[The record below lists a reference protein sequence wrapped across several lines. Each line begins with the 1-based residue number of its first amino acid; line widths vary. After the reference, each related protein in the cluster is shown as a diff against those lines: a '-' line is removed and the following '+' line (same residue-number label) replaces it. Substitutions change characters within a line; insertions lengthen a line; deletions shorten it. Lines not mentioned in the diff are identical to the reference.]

1 MGGCHF
7 QILEMSFCKH
17 VSARPCASVLST
29 SIWAQ
34 PRFTG
39 RLGPRPGGSPFEKSM
54 AGIAI
59 FTSIDKSPW
68 VISHCINFS
77 SNLSTRQAPQTS
89 TYHIL
94 KPPQLASWP
103 MPSAAEEVDYVDFG
117 IQRLKNGSN
126 EGFTKPGHNFR
137 GDSNLVI
144 YFILPYQNGFHWLHW
159 TVKVSGPRAPTMP
172 GAPYGFATPFLKST
186 WMNRRLGRVSWLL
199 LLTFK
204 CDGIIFLFKWVTY
217 RMILDNLGFWNDNR
231 NLFCHFLFDLSYSCH
246 HCTSIH
252 VIYHYA
258 KSKTSQ
264 KNVLLQSQ
272 ETGSG
277 RRSNSLPSNY
287 SSKAIGKIHP
297 NLQIGNKYV
306 QFNILYV

>member
-7 QILEMSFCKH
+7 QILEMSFCKDI
-17 VSARPCASVLST
+17 SARPCASVLSK

-39 RLGPRPGGSPFEKSM
+39 RLGPSPGGWPFEKSM

-68 VISHCINFS
+68 VISHCMIS
-77 SNLSTRQAPQTS
+77 PAIWPQAPQTS

-94 KPPQLASWP
+94 KPPELASWP
-103 MPSAAEEVDYVDFG
+103 MPSAAEEVDFLGFG

-137 GDSNLVI
+137 GDSNLVR
-144 YFILPYQNGFHWLHW
+144 YFILPNQNGFHWLHW
-159 TVKVSGPRAPTMP
+159 RVKVSGPRAPTMLGDP
-172 GAPYGFATPFLKST
+172 CGFATPFLKST

-204 CDGIIFLFKWVTY
+204 CDGIIFLFQWVTY
-217 RMILDNLGFWNDNR
+217 RMILDNTYFANFYLIYLTIVTIVPVSMLFITTR
-231 NLFCHFLFDLSYSCH
+231 NL
-246 HCTSIH
+246 
-252 VIYHYA
+252 
-258 KSKTSQ
+258 K
-264 KNVLLQSQ
+264 LLQNMSFCKA
-272 ETGSG
+272 
-277 RRSNSLPSNY
+277 RRPEVAEG
-287 SSKAIGKIHP
+287 AILCQATTAARRLEKIHP
-297 NLQIGNKYV
+297 NLQIGNKYWMSSNGTYSI
-306 QFNILYV
+306 QNNN

>member
-1 MGGCHF
+1 MGDCHF

-159 TVKVSGPRAPTMP
+159 TVKVSGPGRLRCLGLLT
-172 GAPYGFATPFLKST
+172 GSQHLS
-186 WMNRRLGRVSWLL
+186 WSRLGWTGDLAEFPDFCCWLSSVMAL
-199 LLTFK
+199 Y
-204 CDGIIFLFKWVTY
+204 FLFKWVTY

-246 HCTSIH
+246 YCTSIH

-264 KNVLLQSQ
+264 KHVLLQSQ